1 MKKHIPN
8 ILTCLNVLSGCIACV
23 MAFEGNYFWVVIWV
37 IVAAVAD
44 FFDGFSAR
52 ILKAYSNI
60 GKDLDSLADM
70 VSFGMAPALVVF
82 RFLSDSPTL
91 DSLSL
96 PFAGYIP
103 YISFMLVIFSALR
116 LAKFNNDERQTS
128 SFIGLPTPP
137 NALFWISLCYGLSLN
152 NTGIP
157 DEVSFYSIIVLI
169 IIFSLLMISEIP
181 MFSLKVKN
189 FGLRGNELRYLLI
202 VLMLAAVIF
211 GGLLGI
217 AAGIIVYIIMS
228 VISSA
233 IAKK

>member
-8 ILTCLNVLSGCIACV
+8 ILTCVNVLSGCIACV
-23 MAFEGNYFWVVIWV
+23 MAFEGNYFWVVVWI
-37 IVAAVAD
+37 IIAAVAD

-52 ILKAYSNI
+52 MLKAYSSI

-70 VSFGMAPALVVF
+70 VSFGLAPAILVF
-82 RFLSDSPTL
+82 RFLSDSHTL
-91 DSLSL
+91 NTLSF
-96 PFAGYIP
+96 PFAEYIP

-137 NALFWISLCYGLSLN
+137 NALFWISLCYGLNIN
-152 NTGIP
+152 NIGIP
-157 DEVSFYSIIVLI
+157 DQVSFYSIIILI
-169 IIFSLLMISEIP
+169 IVFSLLMTSEIP

-202 VLMLAAVIF
+202 VLMTVAVIF

-228 VISSA
+228 IVSSA
-233 IAKK
+233 TIKK